1 MHLKMS
7 GITKRFGSVLA
18 NQDVSLE
25 INSGEVLALLGE
37 NGAGKSTLMKIL
49 YGFYQADE
57 GEILID
63 GKRVKIDSPRAAM
76 AAGIGMVFQHFSL
89 VPALSVRE
97 NLLLAHPAPPFLPSR
112 RRERAE
118 AQLGALRGL
127 APELDPDVLV
137 SEISVGQM
145 QLLELAKVLNLDAQV
160 VILDEPTSVLT
171 PIETKRLYERVRAIA
186 DEGRAVILI
195 THKFEDVISCAT
207 KVAVLRQGRLIEE
220 KAAEGLTSGELARL
234 MVGESSL
241 RKADKVPPPPTRK
254 PRLEVQGLS
263 AGDAFDSIEE
273 IGFTIAAGE
282 ILGIAGVSGNGQ
294 GLLADAVAGILAPRK
309 GEVILDGEPIQ
320 RNGRVRADYARVSY
334 IPERPLQNAVAA
346 ELDLVVN
353 LHIKKIPEFPF
364 WLRWGGALGDTE
376 AALEAFDVRPRDPR
390 RKAGQL
396 SGGNL
401 QKLVSA
407 RELSGSVSAD
417 TKAGPP
423 LVIACYPTMG
433 LDVSATQAIYSKL
446 FGYASRGSAV
456 LWISEDLDDLLHYA
470 HRIAVLFHGRILR
483 TVDHADADRNAIGSW
498 MMGAET

>member
-1 MHLKMS
+1 
-7 GITKRFGSVLA
+7 
-18 NQDVSLE
+18 
-25 INSGEVLALLGE
+25 LLGE

-49 YGFYQADE
+49 YGFYRADE

-63 GKRVKIDSPRAAM
+63 GKKADISSPRAAM

-145 QLLELAKVLNLDAQV
+145 QLLELAKVLNLDAKV

-195 THKFEDVISCAT
+195 THKFDDVIHCAS

-220 KAAEGLTSGELARL
+220 KAAEGLTSSELARL
-234 MVGESSL
+234 MVGESNL
-241 RKADKVPPPPTRK
+241 RKADRIPAPTATK

-263 AGDAFDSIEE
+263 AGDAFDSIEN

-294 GLLADAVAGILAPRK
+294 GLLADAVAGLLQPAA
-309 GEVILDGEPIQ
+309 GEVILDGEPIH
-320 RNGRVRADYARVSY
+320 REGAVRADYRRVSY

-346 ELDLVVN
+346 ELDLMVN
-353 LHIKKIPEFPF
+353 LHVKKITEFPF
-364 WLRWGGALGDTE
+364 WLRWGSAQQNTE
-376 AALEAFDVRPRDPR
+376 KALEGFDVRPRDPR

-407 RELSGSVSAD
+407 RELGGLPSGSPDVP
-417 TKAGPP
+417 G

-433 LDVSATQAIYSKL
+433 LDVSATQAIYAKL
-446 FGYASRGSAV
+446 FGYASKGSAV
-456 LWISEDLDDLLHYA
+456 LWISEDLDDLLTYA
-470 HRIAVLFHGRILR
+470 HRIAVLFHGKILR
-483 TVDHADADRNAIGSW
+483 TIDHENADRNTIGAL
-498 MMGAET
+498 MMGAE